1 MGVKISMPNYEL
13 KAEIMNNMP
22 NCLDVVKAYNKRE
35 YLFNSCLFD
44 EITPELNYK
53 TDIAIQLYQENPI
66 VFDECERI
74 VNADK
79 SRRKRLRKRIENMFS
94 MGACVF
100 LTLTFTDDVL
110 QNTDEKTRRVYVAR
124 FLKSV
129 SSKYVGNVDFGAEN
143 GREHYHAVIVTNT
156 DDFSSWTYGFY
167 KAITVRKEEADA
179 KRLAT
184 YVSKLT
190 NHAIKETTKR
200 NALIYSR

>member
-1 MGVKISMPNYEL
+1 MPNYEL
-13 KAEIMNNMP
+13 KAEILNNYPEMISLRKEY
-22 NCLDVVKAYNKRE
+22 NREFYRVCHTFGSVKNWSDEDTDYIHYLETQFEQFDTE
-35 YLFNSCLFD
+35 YQNEVD
-44 EITPELNYK
+44 RIIN
-53 TDIAIQLYQENPI
+53 TDK
-66 VFDECERI
+66 C
-74 VNADK
+74 
-79 SRRKRLRKRIENMFS
+79 RRKRLRKRIENMFAQ
-94 MGACVF
+94 GTCVF
-100 LTLTFTDDVL
+100 LTLTFTDEVL

-129 SSKYVGNVDFGAEN
+129 STQYVGNVDFGKEN
-143 GREHYHAVIVTNT
+143 GREHYHAVIVSNT

>member
-1 MGVKISMPNYEL
+1 MPNYEL
-13 KAEIMNNMP
+13 KAQIMNNNP
-22 NCLDVVKAYNKRE
+22 EFINIVKQEQRFIYLEQYELGSNVHFNDDYIALQDAYHSARV
-35 YLFNSCLFD
+35 LQNSNL
-44 EITPELNYK
+44 EVYR
-53 TDIAIQLYQENPI
+53 
-66 VFDECERI
+66 ECERI
-74 VNADK
+74 VNADS
-79 SRRKRLRKRIENMFS
+79 SRRKRLRKRIENMFTQ
-94 MGACVF
+94 GTCVF
-100 LTLTFTDDVL
+100 LTLTFTDEVL

-129 SSKYVGNVDFGAEN
+129 STQYVGNVDFGKEN
-143 GREHYHAVIVTNT
+143 GREHYHAVIVSNT

-167 KAITVRKEEADA
+167 KAITVRKEQADA